1 MVPPKDF
8 TDVLSPTEV
17 TLQIKPD
24 ERFQLIDINSLLQDQ
39 ADSFETYSKAVY
51 TSYHTTAGY
60 LDQNLC
66 ARLNHDSES
75 VGTYVETFQKLFPPN
90 ADYRHDQMDLR
101 EELSQSQR
109 LVEPLNADS
118 HLTFIGSG
126 LTNVVT
132 YANEM
137 DRPVYFVELDGVF
150 KDQQRTRQTSV
161 IGYNSGRVEKRIQYE
176 VGVSNHSMDSINLR
190 DERLGFFAELQSI
203 ADSLGI
209 EKGRIDVSLVHDE
222 RNAGLTVNEYET
234 LLMRRDLMEVLNNPM
249 RFMAKKGYHM
259 LRDPMA
265 IPSKAK
271 NYAKYDLVR
280 VVNRFIDRVGLNES
294 LVERAID
301 KLLAVPASRFLRM
314 KRSFSLLVSDSD
326 VQGKGQIRHGQYQ
339 SPILVQWNKANEQ
352 KRTLDV
358 SFVRFE

>member
-8 TDVLSPTEV
+8 TDILAPTEV
-17 TLQIKPD
+17 ALKIKPE
-24 ERFQLIDINSLLQDQ
+24 ERFQLIDINRLVKAQDEG
-39 ADSFETYSKAVY
+39 FEAYPKAVY
-51 TSYHTTAGY
+51 VSYHTTAGF
-60 LDQNLC
+60 LEQNFC
-66 ARLNHDSES
+66 SRLNHDSES
-75 VGTYVETFQKLFPPN
+75 VGSYLETFQQLFPPD

-109 LVEPLNADS
+109 LVEPRNADS

-126 LTNVVT
+126 LANVVT
-132 YANEM
+132 YANEI
-137 DRPVYFVELDGVF
+137 DRPVYFVELDGVY
-150 KDQQRTRQTSV
+150 KDLQRTRQTSV
-161 IGYNSGRVEKRIQYE
+161 IGYNRGTVEKQMQIE
-176 VGVSNHSMDSINLR
+176 IAVSNHSMDSINLR
-190 DERLGFFAELQSI
+190 DERIGFFDQLQET
-203 ADSLGI
+203 ATSLGI
-209 EKGRIDVSLVHDE
+209 EKGRIDVSLVSSE

-234 LLMRRDLMEVLNNPM
+234 LLMRRDLMEVLDNPM

-259 LRDPMA
+259 LRDPKA

-280 VVNRFIDRVGLNES
+280 VVNKFIDRAGLSES

-301 KLLAVPASRFLRM
+301 KFLAVPASRFLRM

-326 VQGKGQIRHGQYQ
+326 ESGKGEIRQGQYQ
-339 SPILVQWNKANEQ
+339 SPILIQWNKAEEQ
-352 KRTLDV
+352 KRTLEV